1 MSSNTATFLNVQMSM
16 NTSSLFSVLIKTSPK
31 GFWSTFCSRWIST
44 TTSKCLILDVFNS
57 DTAAD
62 SKVTADSIEFNVSY
76 CRLSLYVK
84 TLSCLDRLLNSHRD
98 SVEEHC
104 KFRFLKHLCMN
115 YSPRWWCADRY
126 QSNNNWTYICS
137 KRVTCDF
144 SWCSKFHQYLN
155 FL

>member
-1 MSSNTATFLNVQMSM
+1 MSANTATFLLFHIVYEHFLHIFCVDLNIFFPRASGVYSAQHGFQLRQASAWFW
-16 NTSSLFSVLIKTSPK
+16 TSSIQILLLIPMLLQIQLNSMWATATS
-31 GFWSTFCSRWIST
+31 
-44 TTSKCLILDVFNS
+44 
-57 DTAAD
+57 
-62 SKVTADSIEFNVSY
+62 
-76 CRLSLYVK
+76 VK

-98 SVEEHC
+98 SVQEHC

-126 QSNNNWTYICS
+126 QSNNNWIYICS

-144 SWCSKFHQYLN
+144 SWCSKFYQYLN

>member
-1 MSSNTATFLNVQMSM
+1 MFANTATFLFFHKSM
-16 NTSSLFSVLIKTSPK
+16 NNSYIFSVSTRIYLTQGLLEYILLNMDFNYDKQVPDSGRLQFRYCCWFQYYDWFNLIQCRATATS
-31 GFWSTFCSRWIST
+31 
-44 TTSKCLILDVFNS
+44 V
-57 DTAAD
+57 
-62 SKVTADSIEFNVSY
+62 E
-76 CRLSLYVK
+76 
-84 TLSCLDRLLNSHRD
+84 TLSCLGRLLNSHRD
-98 SVEEHC
+98 SVGEHC

-126 QSNNNWTYICS
+126 QLNNNWTYICS

>member
-1 MSSNTATFLNVQMSM
+1 MSTNTATFLLFHESM
-16 NTSSLFSVLIKTSPK
+16 NNSYIFSV
-31 GFWSTFCSRWIST
+31 STRIYLTQGLLEYILVNMDFNYDKQVPDSGRLQFRYCCWFQSYGWFNWIQYRT
-44 TTSKCLILDVFNS
+44 TAT
-57 DTAAD
+57 
-62 SKVTADSIEFNVSY
+62 
-76 CRLSLYVK
+76 YVK

-126 QSNNNWTYICS
+126 QSNNNWIYICS

-144 SWCSKFHQYLN
+144 SWCSKFHWYLN